1 MGHYETGRRYMTQI
15 TISEAARRVGIAR
28 STLLRHIKNGKVSKV
43 IGKDGKPRLDTS
55 ELLRVYG
62 DLKTSN
68 SDDTGAT
75 LHQNYSTLQV
85 DTGSRYTEKDIEIAT
100 LRAELKAA
108 LERSDEFKEER
119 DEWRGVAKKGQALLT
134 DEGQGRPSKGLWARV
149 FGK

>member
-1 MGHYETGRRYMTQI
+1 MTQV

-43 IGKDGKPRLDTS
+43 IGKDGKPSLDTS

-62 DLKTSN
+62 NLKITDVGDTS
-68 SDDTGAT
+68 DT
-75 LHQNYSTLQV
+75 LHQNQSLVQV
-85 DTGSRYTEKDIEIAT
+85 DIDDRYTKNDIEIAS

-108 LERSDEFKEER
+108 LERSDEIKEER

-134 DEGQGRPSKGLWARV
+134 DARQGRPRQGLWARV
-149 FGK
+149 FGKQG

>member
-1 MGHYETGRRYMTQI
+1 MTQV

-28 STLLRHIKNGKVSKV
+28 STLLRHIKNGKISKA

-62 DLKTSN
+62 DLKIPDTDNTS
-68 SDDTGAT
+68 AT
-75 LHQNYSTLQV
+75 LHKNYSTIQI
-85 DTGSRYTEKDIEIAT
+85 DTGGRYTEKDIEIAT

-119 DEWRGVAKKGQALLT
+119 DEWRGVAKRGQALLT
-134 DEGQGRPSKGLWARV
+134 DAGQGRPRQGLWTRV
-149 FGK
+149 FGKQG

>member
-1 MGHYETGRRYMTQI
+1 MTQV

-28 STLLRHIKNGKVSKV
+28 STLLRHIKNGKISKV
-43 IGKDGKPRLDTS
+43 IGKDGKPSLDTS

-62 DLKTSN
+62 DLKVSDI
-68 SDDTGAT
+68 DDTGAT
-75 LHQNYSTLQV
+75 LHQSHRSLQP
-85 DTGSRYTEKDIEIAT
+85 DTGDRYTEKDIEIAT

>member
-1 MGHYETGRRYMTQI
+1 MTQV

-28 STLLRHIKNGKVSKV
+28 STLLRHIKNGKVSKA
-43 IGKDGKPRLDTS
+43 IGADGKPSVDTS

-62 DLKTSN
+62 DLKIS
-68 SDDTGAT
+68 DTGDTSDT
-75 LHQNYSTLQV
+75 LHQGRSV
-85 DTGSRYTEKDIEIAT
+85 IHSDTVSRYTEKDIEIAT

-108 LERSDEFKEER
+108 LERSEEFKEER

-134 DEGQGRPSKGLWARV
+134 AAGEGRPRQGLWARV

>member
-1 MGHYETGRRYMTQI
+1 MTQI

-43 IGKDGKPRLDTS
+43 IGEDGKPRLDTS

-62 DLKTSN
+62 DLKIS
-68 SDDTGAT
+68 DTGDTNAT
-75 LHQNYSTLQV
+75 LHQNRSTLHH
-85 DTGSRYTEKDIEIAT
+85 DTGDRYTEKDIEIAT
-100 LRAELKAA
+100 LRVELKAA
-108 LERSDEFKEER
+108 LERAGEFEEER

-134 DEGQGRPSKGLWARV
+134 DAGQGVPRQGLWKRI

>member
-1 MGHYETGRRYMTQI
+1 MTQI

>member
-1 MGHYETGRRYMTQI
+1 MTQV

-28 STLLRHIKNGKVSKV
+28 STLLRHIKNGNVSKA

-62 DLKTSN
+62 DLKASNTNDTS
-68 SDDTGAT
+68 AT
-75 LHQNYSTLQV
+75 LHQEYSMLQH
-85 DTGSRYTEKDIEIAT
+85 DTGDRYTEKDIEIAT

-119 DEWRGVAKKGQALLT
+119 DEWRGFSVN
-134 DEGQGRPSKGLWARV
+134 RV
-149 FGK
+149 KPA

>member
-1 MGHYETGRRYMTQI
+1 MTQV

-62 DLKTSN
+62 DLKN
-68 SDDTGAT
+68 SDTGDTSAT
-75 LHQNYSTLQV
+75 LHQNYGMLQT
-85 DTGSRYTEKDIEIAT
+85 DIGDRYTKKDIEIAT

>member
-1 MGHYETGRRYMTQI
+1 MTQV

-68 SDDTGAT
+68 SDDTSAT
-75 LHQNYSTLQV
+75 LHQNYSTLQS

>member
-1 MGHYETGRRYMTQI
+1 MTQV

-62 DLKTSN
+62 DLKISDT
-68 SDDTGAT
+68 DDTSAT
-75 LHQNYSTLQV
+75 LHQNYSMLQV
-85 DTGSRYTEKDIEIAT
+85 DTGDRYTEKDIEIAT

-108 LERSDEFKEER
+108 IERSDEFKEER

-134 DEGQGRPSKGLWARV
+134 DEGQGRPSRGLWARV

>member
-1 MGHYETGRRYMTQI
+1 MTQV

-43 IGKDGKPRLDTS
+43 IGKDGKPRIDTS

-62 DLKTSN
+62 DLKN
-68 SDDTGAT
+68 SDTGDT
-75 LHQNYSTLQV
+75 SDTLQENYRPIHP
-85 DTGSRYTEKDIEIAT
+85 DTASRYTEKDIEIAT

-108 LERSDEFKEER
+108 LERSEEFKEER

-134 DEGQGRPSKGLWARV
+134 DAGQGTPRQGLWSRI
-149 FGK
+149 FSKQ

>member
-1 MGHYETGRRYMTQI
+1 MTQV

-43 IGKDGKPRLDTS
+43 IGKDGKPWLDTS

-62 DLKTSN
+62 DLKNSDTGDTSN
-68 SDDTGAT
+68 T
-75 LHQNYSTLQV
+75 LHQNHSALQV
-85 DTGSRYTEKDIEIAT
+85 DTGDRYTEKDIEIAT

-108 LERSDEFKEER
+108 IERSDEFKEER

>member
-1 MGHYETGRRYMTQI
+1 MTQV

-28 STLLRHIKNGKVSKV
+28 STLLRHIKNGKISKV
-43 IGKDGKPRLDTS
+43 VGKDGKPRLDTS

-62 DLKTSN
+62 DLKTS
-68 SDDTGAT
+68 DTGDTSDT
-75 LHQNYSTLQV
+75 LHQNYGMLQT
-85 DTGSRYTEKDIEIAT
+85 DTGDRYTEKDIEIAT

-108 LERSDEFKEER
+108 LERSDELKEER

-134 DEGQGRPSKGLWARV
+134 NEGQGRLSKGLWARV

>member
-1 MGHYETGRRYMTQI
+1 MTQV

-62 DLKTSN
+62 DLKTSDT
-68 SDDTGAT
+68 DDTSAT
-75 LHQNYSTLQV
+75 LHQNHGALQV
-85 DTGSRYTEKDIEIAT
+85 DTGDRYTEKDIEIAT

-134 DEGQGRPSKGLWARV
+134 NEGQGRPSKGLWARV
-149 FGK
+149 FGKQG

>member
-1 MGHYETGRRYMTQI
+1 MTQV

-62 DLKTSN
+62 DLKISDT
-68 SDDTGAT
+68 DDTSAT
-75 LHQNYSTLQV
+75 LHQNYSMLQV
-85 DTGSRYTEKDIEIAT
+85 DTGDRYTEKDIEIAT

-108 LERSDEFKEER
+108 IERSDEFKEER

-134 DEGQGRPSKGLWARV
+134 DEGQGRPSRGLWARI

>member
-1 MGHYETGRRYMTQI
+1 MTQV

-28 STLLRHIKNGKVSKV
+28 STLLRHIKNGKISKV
-43 IGKDGKPRLDTS
+43 IGKDGKPSLDTS

-62 DLKTSN
+62 DLKVSDT
-68 SDDTGAT
+68 DDTSAT
-75 LHQNYSTLQV
+75 LHQSHKTLQS
-85 DTGSRYTEKDIEIAT
+85 DTGDRYTEKDIEIAT

>member
-1 MGHYETGRRYMTQI
+1 MTQV

-43 IGKDGKPRLDTS
+43 VGKDGKPRLDTS

-62 DLKTSN
+62 DFKN
-68 SDDTGAT
+68 SDTGDTSAT
-75 LHQNYSTLQV
+75 LHQNYSTIQV
-85 DTGSRYTEKDIEIAT
+85 DTGDRYTEKDIEIAT

-108 LERSDEFKEER
+108 IERSDELKEER

-134 DEGQGRPSKGLWARV
+134 DEGQGGPTKGLWARV

>member
-1 MGHYETGRRYMTQI
+1 MTQI

-62 DLKTSN
+62 DLKTPDT
-68 SDDTGAT
+68 DDTSAT
-75 LHQNYSTLQV
+75 LHQNYSMLQV
-85 DTGSRYTEKDIEIAT
+85 DTGDRYTEKDIEIAT

-108 LERSDEFKEER
+108 IERSDEFKEER

-134 DEGQGRPSKGLWARV
+134 DEGQGRPSRGLWARV